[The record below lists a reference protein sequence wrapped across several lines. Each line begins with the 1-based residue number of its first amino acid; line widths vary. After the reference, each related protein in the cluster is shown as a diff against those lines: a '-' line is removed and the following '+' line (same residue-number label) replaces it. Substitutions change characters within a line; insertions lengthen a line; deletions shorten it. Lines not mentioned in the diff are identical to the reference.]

1 MSKIFYDNKRRQLN
15 FDVLGLPS
23 FSSNI
28 SNKMTYGMLCSQ
40 FCRFISVCNF
50 MEDFFLF
57 NCKLF
62 ITGIKFQQNDIALGI
77 LIKLINKFEDSKT
90 LFFTLKLTYK

>member
-1 MSKIFYDNKRRQLN
+1 MECS
-15 FDVLGLPS
+15 VPS
-23 FSSNI
+23 FADSYLYVI
-28 SNKMTYGMLCSQ
+28 LWK
-40 FCRFISVCNF
+40 I
-50 MEDFFLF
+50 FLF